1 MKIIITEKQLGN
13 LKFLLESDN
22 PCPSGTK
29 TSDLITIDDV
39 KNGTILTK
47 GYCNNTSDSA
57 IVKIQKMLKNKNL
70 LDSSSPEGYYG
81 DKTQQAV
88 KDLFKPLNVTGEK
101 IGPKTV
107 AELEKEEKEEETE
120 KVTIT
125 GDKVK
130 PDEALK
136 LFNALSDNNKVLV
149 CTLLG
154 EAGGE
159 ADPKTG
165 MQAVANVLKNRAESD
180 FQSRGKTAVAQALSN
195 KQFSMWNS
203 YNDGSLTK
211 QDVYNKYKKHD
222 QMKVAI
228 SIVNSMSAIDDI
240 TKGANYYYAD
250 YVSPAWAK
258 TTDTTNW
265 VKTAVIGNH
274 IFGNVVPKPKKKKG

>member
-22 PCPSGTK
+22 PCPSGSK
-29 TSDLITIDDV
+29 VSDLITLDDV
-39 KNGTILTK
+39 KKGTILTK
-47 GYCNNTSDSA
+47 GYCNNSTNSA
-57 IVKIQKMLKNKNL
+57 IVKVQQMLKNKNL

-88 KDLFKPLNVTGEK
+88 KDLFKPLNITGEK
-101 IGPKTV
+101 IGPKTIT
-107 AELEKEEKEEETE
+107 ELEKEEKETE
-120 KVTIT
+120 KVKIVI
-125 GDKVK
+125 DKVK

-136 LFNALSDNNKVLV
+136 LFNALSDNSKVLV

-159 ADPKTG
+159 SDPKKG
-165 MQAVANVLKNRAESD
+165 MQAVANVLKNRAETNH
-180 FQSRGKTAVAQALSN
+180 QSRGKTTVAQALSN

-228 SIVNSMSAIDDI
+228 SIVNSMSVIDDL

-250 YVSPAWAK
+250 YVSPPWAK

>member
-1 MKIIITEKQLGN
+1 MKIIITESQYN
-13 LKFLLESDN
+13 LLLNEITS
-22 PCPSGTK
+22 PCPEGKSE
-29 TSDLITIDDV
+29 DALITLDQI
-39 KNGTILTK
+39 KSGSIIEK
-47 GYCNNTSDSA
+47 GYCNSNETSA
-57 IVKIQKMLKNKNL
+57 IVKIQQMLKKKSL

-81 DKTQQAV
+81 DKTKQGII
-88 KDLFKPLNVTGEK
+88 DLFKPTNVTGEK
-101 IGPKTV
+101 IGPNTV
-107 AELEKEEKEEETE
+107 AELEKEKEVKKETKKTN
-120 KVTIT
+120 KVEP
-125 GDKVK
+125 DK
-130 PDEALK
+130 ALE
-136 LFNALSDNNKVLV
+136 LFNKLSDDDKVLV

-159 ADPKTG
+159 SDPKTG

-265 VKTAVIGNH
+265 VKTAIIGNH